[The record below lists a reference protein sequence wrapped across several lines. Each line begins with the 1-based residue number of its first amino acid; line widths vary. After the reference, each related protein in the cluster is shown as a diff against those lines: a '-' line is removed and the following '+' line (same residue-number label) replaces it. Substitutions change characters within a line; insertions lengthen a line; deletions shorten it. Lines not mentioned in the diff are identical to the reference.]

1 MLTASRLTLRF
12 ADAPPVV
19 SDAGFDLE
27 PGGRFLICG
36 ATGSGK
42 TTLLAAAV
50 GIIPRLMPNPGYGGT
65 VTLDGRPLSELGK
78 DSLFSAIGYVSQNV
92 EDQLWDLGVED
103 IVAFPLENRALPRAV
118 IRARV
123 AAVMVRLRLTRLAGR
138 RVLTLSGGE
147 RRMVAIAAALVA
159 EPRVLV
165 LDEPTTGLDP
175 EARARLRDLLSGG
188 SGPETAAL
196 IADQDAAALA
206 GAVDRIALLAGGRLG
221 AAHPAE
227 ALMARLAPWIEAGL
241 LPPRPERRPR
251 PAVTPGETLL
261 AVEGLETR
269 LARPDGT
276 PILRDVSL
284 TLSAGETVAVL
295 GRNGAGKTTLFKA
308 LLGLLPVAR
317 GRISLGGERAE
328 GWTIARRARRV
339 AYVPQNMRQ
348 ILFNMTLK
356 DEVLFAMTART
367 GVTDPALHAEAA
379 ACLARYDLAGMDEVN
394 PFALSARQQGQLGLA
409 CAEAAGAPVA
419 IIDEPLLARDLRGRA
434 LLEQF
439 LTTMRQSGRAVMVIT
454 HDLELA
460 EDIATRLVIVGGGGL
475 TYDGPVEAGW
485 RSAAFRELGWPLP
498 LGLQTD
504 PQTSARTGAA

>member
-1 MLTASRLTLRF
+1 MLTASRLTLGF

-19 SDAGFDLE
+19 SDAAFDLG
-27 PGGRFLICG
+27 PGGRLLICG

-42 TTLLAAAV
+42 TTLLAAAA
-50 GIIPRLMPNPGYGGT
+50 GIIPRLVPNPGYSGS
-65 VTLDGRPLSELGK
+65 VLLDGQPLAGLGK
-78 DSLFSAIGYVSQNV
+78 DALFAAIGYVSQNV

-103 IVAFPLENRALPRAV
+103 IVAFPLENRALPRAG

-123 AAVMVRLRLTRLAGR
+123 AAVMERLRLTRLAGR

-175 EARARLRDLLSGG
+175 EARARLRDVLSGG
-188 SGPETAAL
+188 LDPDTAAL
-196 IADQDAAALA
+196 IADQDAAALE

-221 AAHPAE
+221 FAQPAG
-227 ALMARLAPWIEAGL
+227 ALIARQAPWRDAGL
-241 LPPRPERRPR
+241 LPPRPERRAR
-251 PAVTPGETLL
+251 PSVTPGRTLL
-261 AVEGLETR
+261 AVEGLQTR
-269 LARPDGT
+269 LAGPDGT
-276 PILRDVSL
+276 PILRDIAL
-284 TLSAGETVAVL
+284 TLCAGETVAVL

-308 LLGLLPVAR
+308 LLGLLPVTR
-317 GRISLGGERAE
+317 GRITLGGERAE
-328 GWTIARRARRV
+328 GWTTARRARQI

-348 ILFNMTLK
+348 ILFNMTLI

-367 GVTDPALHAEAA
+367 GVTDPALRAEAA
-379 ACLARYDLAGMDEVN
+379 ARLARYDLAGMDEVN

-409 CAEAAGAPVA
+409 CADAAGAPVA

-439 LTTMRQSGRAVMVIT
+439 LTAMRQSGRAVMVIT

-460 EDIATRLVIVGGGGL
+460 DDIATRLIIVGGGGL
-475 TYDGPVEAGW
+475 AYDGPAGAGW
-485 RSAAFRELGWPLP
+485 TSPAFRELGWALP
-498 LGLQTD
+498 AGLN
-504 PQTSARTGAA
+504 GAAA